1 MQVACESLTF
11 TRGEFT
17 LSCTGI
23 FGPGL
28 HLVTGRVGSGK
39 TTLALL
45 LADLLHPSSGRVC
58 LEGVERVTLSFQNPE
73 YHVTGAT
80 VRAEAAS
87 YGADP
92 DAVADAVGLS
102 GRLDDDPFAL
112 SRGELKRLHLA
123 SLLSMSYDLLVLDE
137 PFSSLDCVQKHRLC
151 RALEERGGGIT
162 VIFTHE
168 RQILPAVDHLWE
180 VEGGT
185 VRDLGAVP
193 GAIPH
198 WRHAPPYLKQA
209 LARGLAPHNITLKD
223 IIEAEAACKT
233 HD

>member
-1 MQVACESLTF
+1 MRVVCEDVTF
-11 TRGEFT
+11 TRDEFT
-17 LSCTGI
+17 LSCAGT

-45 LADLLHPSSGRVC
+45 LAGLLDPSSGTVRR
-58 LEGVERVTLSFQNPE
+58 EGVERLSLSFQNPE

-87 YGADP
+87 YGAD
-92 DAVADAVGLS
+92 AVAVAAEVELS
-102 GRLDDDPFAL
+102 DRLDDDPFTL

-123 SLLSMSYDLLVLDE
+123 ALLSRDHDLLVLDE
-137 PFSSLDCVQKHRLC
+137 PFSSLDCIQKHRLC
-151 RALEERGGGIT
+151 RALEERRGGIT

-168 RQILPAVDHLWE
+168 RQVLPAVDRLWE
-180 VEGGT
+180 VEEGAVG
-185 VRDLGAVP
+185 DLGAVP
-193 GAIPH
+193 EAIPR
-198 WRHAPPYLKQA
+198 WRHAPPYLTEA
-209 LARGLAPHNITLKD
+209 LARGLAPHNITFKD
-223 IIEAEAACKT
+223 TIEAEAVCRT